1 MKIPTSFSL
10 GGQDININFVPALG
24 TGSLGVC
31 TLASG
36 EIKIATTFGEYEQ
49 SESSIF
55 NTFWHESIHAIL
67 DTMGE
72 TELSQ
77 NEKFVCSF
85 TGFLCDI
92 LRSAKYYQE
101 DQTINETQTA
111 QEIP

>member
-1 MKIPTSFSL
+1 MKIPTSFSI

-55 NTFWHESIHAIL
+55 NTFWHETVHAIL

-72 TELSQ
+72 TELTS
-77 NEKFVCSF
+77 NEKFVSCF
-85 TGFLCDI
+85 AGFLCEA
-92 LRSAKYYQE
+92 LRSMVF
-101 DQTINETQTA
+101 DTHDETETT
-111 QEIP
+111 

>member
-1 MKIPTSFSL
+1 MNKTKIPTSFSL

-31 TLASG
+31 SLAAG

-55 NTFWHESIHAIL
+55 NTFWHETVHAIL

-72 TELSQ
+72 LELTQ
-77 NEKFVCSF
+77 NEKFVSCF
-85 TGFLCDI
+85 AGFLCNV
-92 LRSAKYYQE
+92 LQSAKYKE
-101 DQTINETQTA
+101 DQTTDETKTA
-111 QEIP
+111 